1 MSIKPEMCRMSI
13 AASGSGGVVRSLH
26 VQSFVYSLSRVD
38 ARACDLSGSITFWDQ
53 ASLLRLDTVRETHT
67 QAHAGMRTVCRPGS
81 GGVRE

>member
-13 AASGSGGVVRSLH
+13 AASESGGVVSSVH

-38 ARACDLSGSITFWDQ
+38 ARACDLSGSITFWVQ

-67 QAHAGMRTVCRPGS
+67 HAGMRTVCRPGS